1 MNSIAEDRS
10 KLGFIG
16 IGAMGLRIAGRLLK
30 QGFHVTVFDRNA
42 DKANALINSGATRAA
57 QLEG

>member
-1 MNSIAEDRS
+1 MKMKTIAQDRS

-30 QGFHVTVFDRNA
+30 QGFCVTGRLDRRIGFR
-42 DKANALINSGATRAA
+42 LGCRSV
-57 QLEG
+57 ESSE